1 MTIFNSYISLPEGI
15 CKKKPPEKHDQMK
28 APGMPAS
35 THSERPVSRGNGAI
49 IPSGKQRLEQSH
61 MGMDQYLYIPFLGDE
76 HP

>member
-1 MTIFNSYISLPEGI
+1 MLVYQRVSA
-15 CKKKPPEKHDQMK
+15 KKTPEKNDQMK

-61 MGMDQYLYIPFLGDE
+61 MGMDQYLYIPFLGG
-76 HP
+76 